1 MSMKVYLKQLWMQIK
16 TNWNYRHLITR
27 TYADGEYS
35 DVVEF
40 IKKEDLPKDAVN
52 VRNYGK
58 YWFYIEKDIIPDP
71 APTGRDIMKASDICT
86 WADNNDVNRSL
97 SEMWK
102 WTNNLDMKKLA
113 IVIGVVL
120 VAGALFF
127 MIR

>member
-1 MSMKVYLKQLWMQIK
+1 MQIK
-16 TNWNYRHLITR
+16 TNWAYRHLITR
-27 TYADGEYS
+27 TYKDGEYS
-35 DVVEF
+35 DVIEF
-40 IKKEDLPKDAVN
+40 IKKTDMPADAVN

-58 YWFYIEKDIIPDP
+58 YWFYREDGITPDP

>member
-1 MSMKVYLKQLWMQIK
+1 MQIK

-35 DVVEF
+35 DVIEF

-58 YWFYIEKDIIPDP
+58 YWFYVEKDIIPDP

>member
-1 MSMKVYLKQLWMQIK
+1 MKVYLKQLWMQIK

-40 IKKEDLPKDAVN
+40 IKKGDLPKDAVN

-58 YWFYIEKDIIPDP
+58 YWFYVEKDIIPDP